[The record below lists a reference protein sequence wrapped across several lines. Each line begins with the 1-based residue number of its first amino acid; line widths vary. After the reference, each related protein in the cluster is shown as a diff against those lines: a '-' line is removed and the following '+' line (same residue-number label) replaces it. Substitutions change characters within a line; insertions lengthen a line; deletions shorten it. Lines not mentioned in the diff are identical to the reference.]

1 MMDDN
6 RPPSQDTETGS
17 KMTRDPLK
25 WFGIL
30 VSPALKTSQ
39 SNFKD
44 VVSDLVPALASV
56 SKEMREVEIE
66 VRRVRKRMKKAI

>member
-1 MMDDN
+1 MMGDN
-6 RPPSQDTETGS
+6 RPSSKDTETGS
-17 KMTRDPLK
+17 KLTRDPLK

-30 VSPALKTSQ
+30 VSPTLRTSQ